1 MRRIH
6 VFSAIAVLVIGA
18 CFLFSAC
25 DRHPTHIWGMWSEDR
40 IQRLVCDGQVFLV
53 LAINDSL
60 ESDVSGG
67 NVSSSSWAARGKW
80 RAPDGKRMIEWSCHA
95 KDGATGIVK
104 VNGQAFDLGKGGLLL
119 ISANDNKTKV
129 EQLTVDM
136 SKLQDAVAIDGLQAL
151 AKAEPRIAEFLKAP
165 KAEK

>member
-1 MRRIH
+1 
-6 VFSAIAVLVIGA
+6 
-18 CFLFSAC
+18 
-25 DRHPTHIWGMWSEDR
+25 
-40 IQRLVCDGQVFLV
+40 
-53 LAINDSL
+53 
-60 ESDVSGG
+60 
-67 NVSSSSWAARGKW
+67 
-80 RAPDGKRMIEWSCHA
+80 MIEWSCHA